1 MQSIQP
7 PIHRLHR
14 RRVTVLSAALGFL
27 FWPVVTRAQVSG
39 SQLTTKQVA
48 ELKRKPVI
56 TAVIP
61 TFLPAGYRVT
71 RFETYRGKYINGDD
85 ELGYQIHYRGADNTC
100 LYVGSTQSGPRGMVQ
115 VASASTA
122 LGPLK
127 VYKDPQSG
135 VLAAFPPLDRAAQI
149 SSSKYNSQ
157 GCRALSSNQF
167 IRIVESIKI
176 LK

>member
-14 RRVTVLSAALGFL
+14 RHVTLLSTALGFL
-27 FWPVVTRAQVSG
+27 FWPAVIRAQVTG
-39 SQLTTKQVA
+39 SLLTTKQVA

-71 RFETYRGKYINGDD
+71 RFETYRGKYTNGDD
-85 ELGYQIHYRGADNTC
+85 EVGYQIHYRGADNTC
-100 LYVGSTQSGPRGMVQ
+100 LYVGSTQSGPREMKLVG
-115 VASASTA
+115 STSTSF
-122 LGPLK
+122 GQLK
-127 VYKDPQSG
+127 IYKDPQINM
-135 VLAAFPPLDRAAQI
+135 LAAFPSTGWGTALFSP
-149 SSSKYNSQ
+149 SYGQ
-157 GCRALSSNQF
+157 GCRAVRRDVF
-167 IRIVESIKI
+167 TRIVESIRI